1 MLLPQLL
8 GGINNIDF
16 LEVICFQTIIILIHF
31 SFSNFYCS
39 LSILRCKG
47 KEFPVYLSLGQDNT
61 VEADVSYV
69 KWYLPSCPSKTAKGM
84 EILAMS
90 VSPAEKS
97 VSLREKL
104 IAASL
109 FAGIC

>member
-1 MLLPQLL
+1 MLLLQLL
-8 GGINNIDF
+8 GEINNIDF
-16 LEVICFQTIIILIHF
+16 LKVICFQTIIILIHF

-39 LSILRCKG
+39 VSILRCKG
-47 KEFPVYLSLGQDNT
+47 KEFCTLGQDNT
-61 VEADVSYV
+61 VEADVNYV
-69 KWYLPSCPSKTAKGM
+69 KQYLPSCPSKTAKGM

-90 VSPAEKS
+90 VSPFEKS

-104 IAASL
+104 IASSW